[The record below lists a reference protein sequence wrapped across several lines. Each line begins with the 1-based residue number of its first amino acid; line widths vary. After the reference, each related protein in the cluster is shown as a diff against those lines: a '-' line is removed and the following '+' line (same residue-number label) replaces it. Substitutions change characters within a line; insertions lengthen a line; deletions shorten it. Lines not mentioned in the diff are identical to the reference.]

1 MENKDD
7 RREWLQNLME
17 ELKLDHRSLN
27 FKISNDRDSRE
38 GTSNRFLLIR
48 EHAHLQVAQTCELR
62 LG

>member
-7 RREWLQNLME
+7 RREWPYNLME

-27 FKISNDRDSRE
+27 FKIRNDRDIRE

-48 EHAHLQVAQTCELR
+48 
-62 LG
+62 